1 MRRDLSAIMLLK
13 LTATLLLFLMMAA
26 SATSQAGVKY
36 CLCFHSVFVDA
47 CPCVQISH
55 SDHDCEDQDEHCCSD
70 CGNHQQETP
79 TKTFQCLD
87 CIVDLSIKIGDC
99 TTPSIEDPSSKKSP
113 SNSPISES
121 PDPEGNQSSPV
132 DNRAHEARGSPP
144 PQLAVRPLPL
154 FIRHSTFL
162 V

>member
-1 MRRDLSAIMLLK
+1 MSWYLPAVMLQK

-36 CLCFHSVFVDA
+36 CLCFQSVFVDA

-55 SDHDCEDQDEHCCSD
+55 SDHDCEDEDEDFCSD
-70 CGNHQQETP
+70 CGNHQQENP

-87 CIVDLSIKIGDC
+87 CVVDLSIKIGNY
-99 TTPSIEDPSSKKSP
+99 TTPSSEDPSSKKSP
-113 SNSPISES
+113 SYNPISQS

>member
-1 MRRDLSAIMLLK
+1 MGGYLSVVMLQK

-36 CLCFHSVFVDA
+36 CLCFHSVFIDA

-55 SDHDCEDQDEHCCSD
+55 SDHDCEDKDEHCCSD
-70 CGNHQQETP
+70 CGNHQQETS

-87 CIVDLSIKIGDC
+87 CVVDLSIKIGNY
-99 TTPSIEDPSSKKSP
+99 TTPSSEDPSSKKCP
-113 SNSPISES
+113 PNNPISQS
-121 PDPEGNQSSPV
+121 PYSEGNQSSPV

>member
-1 MRRDLSAIMLLK
+1 MLQK

-36 CLCFHSVFVDA
+36 CLCFQCVFVDT

-55 SDHDCEDQDEHCCSD
+55 SDYDSEDQYEHCCSD
-70 CGNHQQETP
+70 CGNHQRETS

-87 CIVDLSIKIGDC
+87 CVVDLSIKMGNC
-99 TTPSIEDPSSKKSP
+99 TTPSSEDPSSKKSP
-113 SNSPISES
+113 SNSPISQS
-121 PDPEGNQSSPV
+121 PDPEGNQSLLV

-144 PQLAVRPLPL
+144 YQLAVRPLPL